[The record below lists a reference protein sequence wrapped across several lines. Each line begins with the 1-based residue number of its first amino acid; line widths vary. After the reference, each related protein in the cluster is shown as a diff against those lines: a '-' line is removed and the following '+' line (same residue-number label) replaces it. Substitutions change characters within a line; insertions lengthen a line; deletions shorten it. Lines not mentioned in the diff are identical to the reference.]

1 MPEAAQ
7 EPPHSPAGL
16 RFGRGVLF
24 VERGVVAHA
33 AVLVFAM
40 SWAFGGNSLSWR
52 FPLLLLGSL
61 SPALT
66 LLGLFNRASTVSLPR
81 LLSFLLPL
89 LALDCIVLVSLLNPS
104 YRELSYFG
112 ELVFIRQTVSSWL
125 PSCAVPSETAQA
137 LWLMNCLFL
146 TGFNLMIF
154 ARRRDILRQL
164 LWFLAANSGC
174 LAVLGAMQKLA
185 GSTGQYFGSFQPGNR
200 TFFSTFVYHNHWG
213 AFALLSLC
221 VTIALFWHHL
231 RRLGERH
238 RDFLHSPCPL
248 LLLVIVVLSSSMP
261 LSTSRSST
269 LFAVFVLGLF
279 GLELWRRAKAQ
290 DARSARLGV
299 ALFCLLGLGAACA
312 IAWLSAPYFKP
323 RLEQTRRDLPS
334 MIEQGSIGGRAI
346 LYRDT
351 VRMAAD
357 KPLFGWGMGSY
368 RRAFHA
374 YNTQSS
380 PADGLRIFYA
390 DAHSDWLQ
398 CLAENGIVG
407 SLLIAL
413 LVLLPVLHVFRTLLD
428 SRLSA
433 WLLIGCACILLYAW
447 VEFPFGNP
455 AVTLTWWV
463 CLFSALRY
471 PRTQ

>member
-1 MPEAAQ
+1 MERA
-7 EPPHSPAGL
+7 
-16 RFGRGVLF
+16 VL
-24 VERGVVAHA
+24 GHA
-33 AVLVFAM
+33 ALLVLAM
-40 SWAFGGNSLSWR
+40 TWAFGGNSLSLR
-52 FPLLLLGSL
+52 LPLLCLGSIA
-61 SPALT
+61 PILT
-66 LLGLFNRASTVSLPR
+66 LLGMAAKAATVPLR
-81 LLSFLLPL
+81 RILLCLLPL
-89 LALDCIVLVSLLNPS
+89 LALDTIGLVSLLNPS
-104 YRELSYFG
+104 YREISYFG
-112 ELVFIRQTVSSWL
+112 DIVFIRQTVSIWL
-125 PSCAVPSETAQA
+125 PSCAVPKEAAQA
-137 LWLMNCLFL
+137 LWMMNCLFL
-146 TGFNLMIF
+146 TGFNLLAF
-154 ARRRDILRQL
+154 ARRREKIRQL

-174 LAVLGAMQKLA
+174 LAVLGTLQKLA
-185 GSTGQYFGSFQPGNR
+185 GSTGQYFGSFQPGNG

-213 AFALLSLC
+213 AFALLSMG
-221 VTIALFWHHL
+221 VAIALFWHHF

-248 LLLVIVVLSSSMP
+248 LLLLIVLLAASMP
-261 LSTSRSST
+261 LSSSRSCT
-269 LFAVFVLGLF
+269 LLAVLMLGLM
-279 GLELWRRAKAQ
+279 GLAFWRH
-290 DARSARLGV
+290 ARTTSLSGSRQ
-299 ALFCLLGLGAACA
+299 ALVILCLVGLGAAGS
-312 IAWLSAPYFKP
+312 IAWLSAPFFKA
-323 RLEQTRRDLPS
+323 RIEQTKRDLPS

-346 LYRDT
+346 LYQDT
-351 VRMAAD
+351 LRMAAD

-398 CLAENGIVG
+398 SLAENGIIG